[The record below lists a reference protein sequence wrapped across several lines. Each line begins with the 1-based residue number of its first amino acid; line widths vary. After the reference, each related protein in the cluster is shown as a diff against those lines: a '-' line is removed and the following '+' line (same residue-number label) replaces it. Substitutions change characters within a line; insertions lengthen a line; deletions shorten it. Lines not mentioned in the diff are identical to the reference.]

1 MFTGIIEAIGEVRA
15 VDRRKDGARLVVSR
29 LGEMAIGESIAV
41 DGVCL
46 TVAELAEGTFSA
58 ALSLETLNCTTGF
71 SVGQAVNLERALKL
85 SDRLGGHFVT
95 GHVDGVAEVIAVS
108 DLGENR
114 VLTLRVARMLS
125 AYLARKGS
133 VAVNGVSL
141 TVNEVG
147 AETFTVN
154 LIPHT
159 LKATALDSLRRGS
172 RANIEVDLIARYVEA
187 LAQHSLR
194 T

>member
-95 GHVDGVAEVIAVS
+95 GHVDGVAEVITVS
-108 DLGENR
+108 DLGDNR
-114 VLTLRVARMLS
+114 VLTLRVARRLS
-125 AYLARKGS
+125 PYLARKGS
-133 VAVNGVSL
+133 VALNGVSL

-172 RANIEVDLIARYVEA
+172 RANVEVDLIARYVET
-187 LAQHSLR
+187 LAQRSLR